1 VATIDDFCIHA
12 QSSFEN
18 VIDVEQMDK
27 CATYLANHAPYLNY
41 PLYVAKG
48 YPIATGVFEEADR
61 HLVKDRT
68 EITGARWGLPA
79 LS

>member
-1 VATIDDFCIHA
+1 
-12 QSSFEN
+12 
-18 VIDVEQMDK
+18 MDK

-48 YPIATGVFEEADR
+48 YSIATGVFEEADR